1 MFISPRLKLRT
12 GHTLLKEREK
22 NSGGAAQVHCEN
34 GDGVE
39 FGQKKVFESG
49 ITGPEG
55 HYLSRP
61 YYLEV
66 GNNQS

>member
-1 MFISPRLKLRT
+1 V
-12 GHTLLKEREK
+12 
-22 NSGGAAQVHCEN
+22 QVHCEN

-39 FGQKKVFESG
+39 VGQKMVFESG

-61 YYLEV
+61 YFLEV
-66 GNNQS
+66 PPHSS